1 MKQPAAAPVGASE
14 RYAVWLIAASSLLI
28 SVNGF
33 MLRSIESANEW
44 QVIFGR
50 QAFFTPAILIVLLIR
65 YRTHLFRLFVESGW
79 AGLAAGICALRQ
91 LRGRCRDARC

>member
-1 MKQPAAAPVGASE
+1 MTPKSTAPTSVSE

-50 QAFFTPAILIVLLIR
+50 QAFFTPAILLVLLIR
-65 YRTHLFRLFVESGW
+65 YRAQLLRLLLE
-79 AGLAAGICALRQ
+79 A
-91 LRGRCRDARC
+91 

>member
-1 MKQPAAAPVGASE
+1 MEVAPRSVSE

-44 QVIFGR
+44 QVIFAR
-50 QAFFTPAILIVLLIR
+50 QAFFTPAILFVLLIR
-65 YRTHLFRLFVESGW
+65 FRGQLLRLFLD
-79 AGLAAGICALRQ
+79 AG
-91 LRGRCRDARC
+91 